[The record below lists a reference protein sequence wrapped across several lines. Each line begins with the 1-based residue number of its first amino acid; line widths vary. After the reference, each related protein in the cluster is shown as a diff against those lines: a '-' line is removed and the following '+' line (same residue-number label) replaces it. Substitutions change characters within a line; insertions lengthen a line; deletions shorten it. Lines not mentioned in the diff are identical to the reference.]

1 MRLTAAE
8 FGDAVRA
15 HQDMVYSIA
24 WHFFRNRETSEE
36 IAQEVFLELH
46 RNLASIESGSHMAHW
61 LRRVASRRCID
72 QTRRLRLRPR
82 VGLDS
87 APEPVAAS
95 RDSDPML
102 SERLSRLLSGL
113 PERARM
119 AVILRFQED
128 MDLAE
133 IAGAMDIPVGS
144 VKSTLHRALAL
155 LRGKLERV
163 AAVRSV

>member
-1 MRLTAAE
+1 MKLTTEE
-8 FGDAVRA
+8 FGEAVRA

-46 RNLASIESGSHMAHW
+46 RNLASIESRSHMTNW
-61 LRRVASRRCID
+61 LRRVASQRCID
-72 QTRRLRLRPR
+72 QTRKLRVRPR

-102 SERLSRLLSGL
+102 SERLSRLLAGL
-113 PERARM
+113 PEKARM

-155 LRGKLERV
+155 LRGKLQRI
-163 AAVRSV
+163 AVMGSV

>member
-1 MRLTAAE
+1 MRLTPAE

-24 WHFFRNRETSEE
+24 WHFFHDRETSEE
-36 IAQEVFLELH
+36 IAQEVFLDLH
-46 RNLASIESGSHMAHW
+46 RNLAAIESPSHMANW
-61 LRRVASRRCID
+61 LRRVTAQRCID
-72 QTRRLRLRPR
+72 QTRRMRIRPR

-87 APEPVAAS
+87 APEPVVAQRPA
-95 RDSDPML
+95 DPML
-102 SERLSRLLSGL
+102 SERLARLVDRL

-128 MDLAE
+128 LDLTEVAV
-133 IAGAMDIPVGS
+133 AMGIPVGS

-155 LRGKLERV
+155 LRGKLERSAV
-163 AAVRSV
+163 ARSM